1 MTNRK
6 SKQFESYV
14 AHASVKAGASA
25 RAITSAYK
33 IEVRFL
39 GGLTTSQKNAF
50 KSAANR
56 WTKIIVGD
64 VPSVLVDGEVI
75 DDLLILAQGVAI
87 DGAGGILGQAGP
99 THLRPT
105 SAGANAFLP
114 AKGIMSFDSADLAQ
128 MQANG
133 TLLDVITHE
142 MGHVIGIG
150 TIWTSKGLLVGASTT
165 NPTFKGTNA
174 KKEYGILKGTG
185 PVAVP
190 VENTGGPGTKNGH
203 WRESI
208 FKNELMSGFIAGQ
221 NNPLSKVTAASLK
234 DLGYV
239 VDMNAAEA
247 YTLAESA
254 PDSGAWLAGRRRR
267 NYSRA
272 HASGYSDDVAER
284 QLGSS
289 ANRMT

>member
-25 RAITSAYK
+25 HAITSAYK

-133 TLLDVITHE
+133 TLLDVIT
-142 MGHVIGIG
+142 G
-150 TIWTSKGLLVGASTT
+150 SAR
-165 NPTFKGTNA
+165 F
-174 KKEYGILKGTG
+174 
-185 PVAVP
+185 
-190 VENTGGPGTKNGH
+190 
-203 WRESI
+203 
-208 FKNELMSGFIAGQ
+208 GQ
-221 NNPLSKVTAASLK
+221 ARVC
-234 DLGYV
+234 
-239 VDMNAAEA
+239 
-247 YTLAESA
+247 
-254 PDSGAWLAGRRRR
+254 WLARAPPIQR
-267 NYSRA
+267 SREPMQKKNT
-272 HASGYSDDVAER
+272 VF
-284 QLGSS
+284 
-289 ANRMT
+289 